1 MMRIEANSCR
11 SRRASVC
18 KIQHASVDV
27 RVSHSRR
34 VSRGPCVKEGEA
46 GSRSGDPAEVKGK
59 LSKLNE
65 VSGISK
71 KAVLA
76 FRLRMGEII
85 QKDVEG

>member
-1 MMRIEANSCR
+1 
-11 SRRASVC
+11 
-18 KIQHASVDV
+18 
-27 RVSHSRR
+27 
-34 VSRGPCVKEGEA
+34 
-46 GSRSGDPAEVKGK
+46 VKGK